1 MAKEYA
7 KKLWGK
13 HMESYI
19 SLIEKSWKKFIETGY
34 IDDTVRHEIAYSWKR
49 CKIYDVDPLNGK
61 GDAKFSVPVNV
72 KLQEN
77 AELISV
83 ARPIMENVY
92 NIVKGSE
99 FAIILTDKHGYIIE
113 VIGDDDMLKKMYEL
127 NFIKGALW
135 TEQAVGTNAIGT
147 ALYLDKAIQT
157 IGAEHYCI
165 NQHSWTCSASPIH
178 DEEGNIIGCINMSGN
193 YYNAHPHTLGMVT
206 AAAYSIQ
213 KQLALT
219 VSNNLMNVTFNSTCE
234 GMIVLDEKL
243 KIKRVNDGA
252 LEILNISLEDILN
265 INITDTL
272 KNVSFDKILNQEYN
286 AYNNV
291 ECDFYIK
298 NNRVKCII
306 NAVPMRVNE
315 KFVGVVITFRETQYV
330 HKLVSKVVGYKASYN
345 FDDIITENQKMKHMI
360 EFAKKASKSDCN
372 ILIEG
377 ESGTGKELISQSIHN
392 YSDRSSGPFVAIN
405 CASIPRDLV
414 ESELFGYEKGAF
426 TGASKEGHPGKFEI
440 ADGGTIFLDEIGEL
454 PLDIQTK
461 LLRVLDNSKII
472 RVGSNYEKQLDVR
485 VIGATNRN
493 LKEEVKRKNF
503 RQDLYYRLSVMNI
516 KTIPLNERK
525 EDIEVLTKYFV
536 KILNA
541 KTGQSNKKVSK
552 QYISKLK
559 EYNWNGNVRE
569 LRNVVERDYYL
580 GDMNL
585 DLEHYVEKEY
595 SNNSMVENKNE
606 NIKEDMSVV
615 PMETVEKE
623 TIENALKKYGG
634 NMVKVSE
641 VLNIGRSTLYRKIKK
656 YNIKNN

>member
-1 MAKEYA
+1 
-7 KKLWGK
+7 
-13 HMESYI
+13 MEVYMKF
-19 SLIEKSWKKFIETGY
+19 IEESWKKYMETGY
-34 IDDTVRHEIAYSWKR
+34 INHAVRPEIANSWER
-49 CKIYDVDPLNGK
+49 CKSYGVDPVNGK
-61 GDAKFSVPVNV
+61 GSTNYSTPVDV
-72 KLQEN
+72 KLCEN
-77 AELISV
+77 AELTSV

-92 NIVKGSE
+92 NIVRGSE
-99 FAIILTDKHGYIIE
+99 FAIVLTDKDGYIIE
-113 VIGDDDMLKKMYEL
+113 VIGDDDMLKKMDEL
-127 NFIKGALW
+127 NFVKGVLW

-157 IGAEHYCI
+157 IGADHYCI

-178 DEEGNIIGCINMSGN
+178 DEDGNVIGCFNMSGN
-193 YYNAHPHTLGMVT
+193 YYSAHSHTLGIVT
-206 AAAYSIQ
+206 AAAHSIQ

-234 GMIVLDEKL
+234 GMIVLDDKL
-243 KIKRVNDGA
+243 RIKRVNDRA
-252 LEILNISLEDILN
+252 LDILDISLEDILN
-265 INITDTL
+265 INITETL
-272 KNVSFDKILNQEYN
+272 KNVSFDKIITQDYK

-306 NAVPMRVNE
+306 NAVAMRVNE

-330 HKLVSKVVGYKASYN
+330 HKLVSKVVGYKASYS
-345 FDDIITENQKMKHMI
+345 FEDIITENQKMKDMI

-405 CASIPRDLV
+405 CASIPRELV
-414 ESELFGYEKGAF
+414 ESELFGYEKGSF

-461 LLRVLDNSKII
+461 LLRVLDNCKIT
-472 RVGSNYEKQLDVR
+472 RVGGTYEKQLDVR

-493 LKEEVKRKNF
+493 LKEEVKKKNF
-503 RQDLYYRLSVMNI
+503 REDLYYRLSVMNI
-516 KTIPLNERK
+516 KTIPLNDRK
-525 EDIEVLTKYFV
+525 EDVEVLTKYFV
-536 KILNA
+536 KILNI
-541 KTGQSNKKVSK
+541 KNGQANKKINK
-552 QYISKLK
+552 QYTNKLK
-559 EYNWNGNVRE
+559 EYNWSGNVRE

-580 GDMNL
+580 GGMNL
-585 DLEHYVEKEY
+585 DLEHYIEIE
-595 SNNSMVENKNE
+595 SCHENIVENK
-606 NIKEDMSVV
+606 KEEKSIV
-615 PMETVEKE
+615 PMKVVEKE
-623 TIENALKKYGG
+623 TIENALKKYSG

-656 YNIKNN
+656 YNIKND

>member
-1 MAKEYA
+1 MVNAR
-7 KKLWGK
+7 KLWGK
-13 HMESYI
+13 HMQSYI
-19 SLIEKSWKKFIETGY
+19 RLIEKSWKKFIETGY
-34 IDDTVRHEIAYSWKR
+34 LDDVVRHEIADSWKR
-49 CKIYDVDPLNGK
+49 CKSYNVDPLNGK
-61 GDAKFSVPVNV
+61 GNTKFSVPINV
-72 KLQEN
+72 ILQEN

-113 VIGDDDMLKKMYEL
+113 VIGDDDMLKKMDEL

-147 ALYLDKAIQT
+147 ALYLDKVIQT

-165 NQHSWTCSASPIH
+165 NQHSWTCSASPVH
-178 DEEGNIIGCINMSGN
+178 DEEGNIVGCINMSGN

-206 AAAYSIQ
+206 SAAYSIQ

-234 GMIVLDEKL
+234 GIIVLDEKL

-252 LEILNISLEDILN
+252 LEILNINLKDILN

-345 FDDIITENQKMKHMI
+345 FDDIITENQNMKHMI

-426 TGASKEGHPGKFEI
+426 TGASKEGNPGKFEI

-461 LLRVLDNSKII
+461 LLRVLDNCKIT
-472 RVGSNYEKQLDVR
+472 RVGGNYEKQLDVR

-525 EDIEVLTKYFV
+525 EDIEILTKYFV
-536 KILNA
+536 KILNV
-541 KTGQSNKKVSK
+541 KTGQDKKVSR
-552 QYISKLK
+552 QYISNLK

-585 DLEHYVEKEY
+585 DLEYYVEKEY
-595 SNNSMVENKNE
+595 SNNSRVENK
-606 NIKEDMSVV
+606 KEDMSVV

-623 TIENALKKYGG
+623 AIENALKKYGG

-656 YNIKNN
+656 YDIKTD